1 METTDIRQSFI
12 EQLQI
17 QLATLEK
24 KVVEAQNAIVEY
36 NRQIQAVKEQI
47 GE

>member
-1 METTDIRQSFI
+1 METTDTQKSFI
-12 EQLQI
+12 EQLQL

-36 NRQIQAVKEQI
+36 NRQIQAVKEQL